1 MTRFS
6 SIVYSFLV
14 LAALSACSKQSA
26 SPTSQREE
34 EISNGNTDNNPYNSV
49 VETKPAIV
57 TPRVASISGAIHGF
71 GEALPTLYDSTT
83 KNYPLIIFLHG
94 QGDIGNGTT
103 DIYKV
108 GREGIGK
115 MVKNKT
121 FPANFNVQGKNYSFI
136 VLLPQFDKWADAGD
150 VNSMLDY
157 AVKNYRVDQT
167 RIYVVGFSMGGGI
180 TWLSGAS
187 ITSKIAAIVP
197 ISSASAINDKN
208 AEALSSSKM
217 PVWAFHNSLD
227 TMVSVTYTKNNVA
240 KVDALNPPIKPLL
253 TLFNSQAHDA
263 WNKACNPGYKE
274 NSMNIY
280 EWMLQYTR

>member
-6 SIVYSFLV
+6 SIVYSL
-14 LAALSACSKQSA
+14 LMCAALSGCSKQSV
-26 SPTSQREE
+26 SPTSQRGGEE
-34 EISNGNTDNNPYNSV
+34 ELTNNNNPNNSR

-57 TPRVASISGAIHGF
+57 TPRVASISGSIHGF
-71 GEALPTLYDSTT
+71 GEALPALYDSTT

-150 VNSMLDY
+150 VNAMLDY

-167 RIYVVGFSMGGGI
+167 RIYIVGFSMGGGI
-180 TWLSGAS
+180 TWLTGAS
-187 ITSKIAAIVP
+187 EAAKIAAIVP
-197 ISSASAINDKN
+197 ISSASLINDKN
-208 AEALSSSKM
+208 AEALASTKM
-217 PVWAFHNSLD
+217 PIWAFHNTQD
-227 TMVSVTYTKNNVA
+227 TMVSVNYTKNNVA
-240 KVDALNPPIKPLL
+240 KVEAANPLIKPLM
-253 TLFNSQAHDA
+253 TLFNSEAHDA

-274 NSMNIY
+274 NNMNIY